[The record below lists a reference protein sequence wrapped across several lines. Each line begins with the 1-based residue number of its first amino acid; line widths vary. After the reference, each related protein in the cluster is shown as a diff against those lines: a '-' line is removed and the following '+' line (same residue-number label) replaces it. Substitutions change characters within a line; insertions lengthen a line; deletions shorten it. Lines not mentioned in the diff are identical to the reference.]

1 MLWNSKT
8 LWLND
13 YDSVVLVLSGEITM
27 GSLLGTSCKTEGR
40 PWWWLQ
46 CSLIPSFYRVCL
58 WIMDPS
64 LKAKRSGHTITV
76 QPKETVLTAFPYWPH
91 SSLLDFLKGEPRVLG
106 VSPLPSMELPGREQR
121 GYFSMYICIEAFQE
135 GSGLSP
141 PPASATMYPSWLITN
156 TCKSFACTSN

>member
-1 MLWNSKT
+1 
-8 LWLND
+8 
-13 YDSVVLVLSGEITM
+13 
-27 GSLLGTSCKTEGR
+27 
-40 PWWWLQ
+40 
-46 CSLIPSFYRVCL
+46 
-58 WIMDPS
+58 MDPS

-141 PPASATMYPSWLITN
+141 PPASATMYPS
-156 TCKSFACTSN
+156 

>member
-1 MLWNSKT
+1 MDNWILHQEGRELDMLWNSKT
-8 LWLND
+8 LWLHD

-27 GSLLGTSCKTEGR
+27 GSLLGTPCKTKGR

-46 CSLIPSFYRVCL
+46 CSFILSFCRVCH

-64 LKAKRSGHTITV
+64 PKVKRSAHTITV
-76 QPKETVLTAFPYWPH
+76 QQKETVLTAFPYWPH

-106 VSPLPSMELPGREQR
+106 VSPLPSMGLPGREQR
-121 GYFSMYICIEAFQE
+121 SYFSMYLSREAFQE

-141 PPASATMYPSWLITN
+141 RPLQPKGILD
-156 TCKSFACTSN
+156 